1 MAETSV
7 SNPRSKPAPVHQ
19 FPHLS
24 VKFFSANGDWFPGTE
39 FSGKDISLSISGV
52 LSELGKAPFVASWVK
67 FRDSEELFGF

>member
-1 MAETSV
+1 MAERLV
-7 SNPRSKPAPVHQ
+7 SNLRSNPSPVLQ
-19 FPHLS
+19 FPHVSVRVLS
-24 VKFFSANGDWFPGTE
+24 TNGDWFPGTE